1 MKENERVDLKLK
13 EAREMTHYLSA
24 FTNEKRVQITILLSG
39 KKEMNVGSIARAL
52 NMPQS
57 SVSLHLEKLFTRG
70 AVERKKIGKNVYYR
84 INEKNINHIIKLLT
98 HYFTN
103 KKPYKEAVLWHHYQQ
118 T

>member
-1 MKENERVDLKLK
+1 MKENEGVELKLK
-13 EAREMTHYLSA
+13 EAIEIKHYLSA
-24 FTNEKRVQITILLSG
+24 FTNEKRVQIAIFLN
-39 KKEMNVGSIARAL
+39 KKEMNVGSIAKAL

-57 SVSLHLEKLFTRG
+57 SVSLHLEKLFTCG

-84 INEKNINHIIKLLT
+84 INQKNMNHVIKLLT

-103 KKPYKEAVLWHHYQQ
+103 KKLYKEATLWHHYQQ